1 MRSTVYIS
9 AMAVLAIMAAP
20 SAPSAQAISPPQ
32 PYPQDPP
39 VANETPES
47 RAVSRTLIVA
57 HLVDWARANRDSDAM
72 LTAARMLDE
81 VPMRTGLDGDVGL
94 TPVLTP
100 QGLRQEAAALGQSQT
115 VVEDVVVTGS
125 RVRRPPPASAETAA
139 PPPAPRPLPAPPPPP
154 PPAVVPAP
162 AVPMPAAPPAPMVGV
177 RASPFGV
184 GPISTVK
191 RLNSRERWSFSIDAR
206 GAQLLRVAAIGD
218 GDTNIDLI
226 VRDDRGQVLCADG
239 LDDHYPS
246 CTLSPATAARL
257 RIDIVNRGD
266 VWTKVQILS
275 N

>member
-1 MRSTVYIS
+1 MKPLHFS
-9 AMAVLAIMAAP
+9 AMIVLAATTAWPALASYAPHASTQVAAT
-20 SAPSAQAISPPQ
+20 
-32 PYPQDPP
+32 
-39 VANETPES
+39 ANETPES
-47 RAVSRTLIVA
+47 RGVSRALMVA
-57 HLVDWARANRDSDAM
+57 YLVDWARENRDAEGL
-72 LTAARMLDE
+72 LTAARMLED
-81 VPMRTGLDGDVGL
+81 VPMRNGPEGDPGL

-100 QGLRQEAAALGQSQT
+100 QGLRQEAAVLGQSQT
-115 VVEDVVVTGS
+115 DIEDIVVTGS
-125 RVRRPPPASAETAA
+125 RVRRQPPASAEAAA
-139 PPPAPRPLPAPPPPP
+139 PPPAPRPLPGAPPPP
-154 PPAVVPAP
+154 PPAVVPAPAP

-218 GDTNIDLI
+218 GDTNIDLV

>member
-1 MRSTVYIS
+1 MKPLHFS
-9 AMAVLAIMAAP
+9 AMIVLAATTAWP
-20 SAPSAQAISPPQ
+20 AQATYAPHASTQLPAS
-32 PYPQDPP
+32 
-39 VANETPES
+39 ANETPES
-47 RAVSRTLIVA
+47 RGVSRALMVA
-57 HLVDWARANRDSDAM
+57 YLVDWSRENRDAEGL
-72 LTAARMLDE
+72 LTAARMLDD
-81 VPMRTGLDGDVGL
+81 VPMRTGPDGDAGL

-100 QGLRQEAAALGQSQT
+100 QGLRQEAAALGQSQSD
-115 VVEDVVVTGS
+115 VEDIVVTGS
-125 RVRRPPPASAETAA
+125 RIRRQPPSSAEAAA
-139 PPPAPRPLPAPPPPP
+139 PPPAPRPLPAAPPTP
-154 PPAVVPAP
+154 PPAVVPPPAP
-162 AVPMPAAPPAPMVGV
+162 AVPMPAAPPAPMLGV
-177 RASPFGV
+177 RASSFGV

-191 RLNSRERWSFSIDAR
+191 RLNSRERWSFNIDAR

-218 GDTNIDLI
+218 GDTNIDLV